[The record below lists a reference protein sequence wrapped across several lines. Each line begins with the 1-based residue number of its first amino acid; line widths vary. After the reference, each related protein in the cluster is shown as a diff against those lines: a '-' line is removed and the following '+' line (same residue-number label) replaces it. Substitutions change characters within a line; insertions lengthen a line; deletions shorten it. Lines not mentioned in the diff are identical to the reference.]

1 MKLKK
6 NIYDL
11 FSKNHFQIKLFFFS
25 VLIIL
30 ILYRSPYI
38 LLNGRFAAEEG
49 SFWFRNSYIN
59 GPIYGFFQVF
69 WSSGYFNLWAN
80 ITSII
85 ATIPKL
91 EYAPLVTV
99 YFSLFLKLYII
110 FYIIN
115 TESEFLTN
123 LFYKIL
129 TSFIIIV
136 SPPIVPEIWLNT
148 INSQTFF
155 GILTVLIFFEKYNE
169 KKFINRIS
177 PYILLISGLSTL
189 YTCVLSPFYYLKYR
203 STKKKSDLK
212 NFIFITF
219 ATSIQFIIFAYTKFG
234 GIQHDLRFNSSLE
247 KVINYCYNVIVKSIF
262 GREISQNII
271 EKLSQFNSTLLL
283 IIFLLLVFA
292 IVISI
297 KFLIKGQKDR
307 VLFYLILFFITESLF
322 VYMGSWGQQV
332 QGRYAVVPGII
343 ILFIILRLS
352 LNSIKIIKIT
362 SIFII
367 FLSLFAGLYEYKY
380 NTKYPQFLICMECPH
395 WKEEIDVWRKNPNYN
410 IKIWNY
416 PEKSMYLN

>member
-1 MKLKK
+1 MKSKQ

-30 ILYRSPYI
+30 IFYRSPYI
-38 LLNGRFAAEEG
+38 LLNGRFVAEEG
-49 SFWFRNSYIN
+49 YFWFRNSYIN

-115 TESEFLTN
+115 TESEFLIN

-234 GIQHDLRFNSSLE
+234 GIHHDLRFNSSL
-247 KVINYCYNVIVKSIF
+247 VGLYSSLHF
-262 GREISQNII
+262 SH
-271 EKLSQFNSTLLL
+271 
-283 IIFLLLVFA
+283 IFLTNL
-292 IVISI
+292 
-297 KFLIKGQKDR
+297 
-307 VLFYLILFFITESLF
+307 
-322 VYMGSWGQQV
+322 
-332 QGRYAVVPGII
+332 
-343 ILFIILRLS
+343 
-352 LNSIKIIKIT
+352 
-362 SIFII
+362 
-367 FLSLFAGLYEYKY
+367 
-380 NTKYPQFLICMECPH
+380 
-395 WKEEIDVWRKNPNYN
+395 
-410 IKIWNY
+410 
-416 PEKSMYLN
+416 